1 LRSYSAYSLTHW
13 SEIPLPELAGGKG
26 DPDITITQGHAP
38 RLPSRLDP
46 DGHGFWCTSD
56 EACHYFANVGA
67 FLVRGGRE
75 IVVDPVPDVDPALV
89 RLSVL
94 GPALG
99 LALHQR
105 GHLVLHAST
114 VSVGGRAV
122 IFLGWRG
129 WGKSTLAAALHGR
142 GHAVVSDD
150 VTALLMNDQPPA
162 VLPGVPQLK
171 LWPDAVTALGDA
183 PEDLPRLH
191 PDFEKRAFRV
201 SEGFPEGPVPVARIH
216 VLASGPRSDVAAL
229 RPTEAV
235 LELIR
240 HWYCS
245 RFGDQ
250 LLRIGTTA
258 AEHLRQCGALARNVE
273 VRRLSR
279 PRLTWSA
286 ETLADLVEADLAH

>member
-1 LRSYSAYSLTHW
+1 MRSYSAYSLTLQ
-13 SEIPLPELAGGKG
+13 SEIPLPELPGAEA
-26 DPDITITQGHAP
+26 DPDIVLTKGYVPT
-38 RLPSRLDP
+38 LPSRVDE
-46 DGHGFWCTSD
+46 DGHGFWCTAD
-56 EACHYFANVGA
+56 EACHYFAKVGG

-75 IVVDPVPDVDPALV
+75 IVVDADPAADPALV
-89 RLSVL
+89 RLSIL

-105 GHLVLHAST
+105 GHLVLHASS
-114 VSVGGRAV
+114 VSIDGRAV
-122 IFLGWRG
+122 LFLGWRG
-129 WGKSTLAAALHGR
+129 WGKSTLAAVLHGR
-142 GHAVVSDD
+142 GYPVISDD
-150 VTALLMNDQPPA
+150 VTALVLKDGPPA

-171 LWPDAVTALGDA
+171 LWPDAVTAMGDA

-191 PDFEKRAFRV
+191 PDFEKRALRV
-201 SEGFPEGPVPVARIH
+201 AEDFPMQPVPLARIH
-216 VLASGPRSDVAAL
+216 VLAAGPKSEVAPL
-229 RPTEAV
+229 GPTESV

-258 AEHLRQCGALARNVE
+258 AEHLRQCGALTRGVE

-286 ETLADLVEADLAH
+286 ETLADLVEADLAG